1 MKLLLS
7 MFAYPF
13 IVRAF
18 VVGILVSLCA
28 SLLGVPLVLKRYSMI
43 GDGLSHVSFG
53 ALSVAVACGFAPLWF
68 SIPVVVIAAF
78 ILMHVAE
85 KSRVSADAMIA
96 VFSASAL
103 AIGVIVTSLTT
114 GMTTDVDSY
123 MFGSILAMSRS
134 DVILSV
140 TLALCVLALYILFY
154 HKLFSVTFD
163 ESFAR
168 ATGVRVG
175 TYKTILSVLTALT
188 VVLGMRMMGAML
200 LSSLI
205 IFPALSAM
213 RVFKSFRS
221 VVCFAAGLSVMCF
234 CLGLTGS
241 YLLSTP
247 VGATVNGRDFAPH
260 FAACLETGCTSDAT
274 ELIYNPETKDIE
286 FVEPAAGGKI
296 MAVITIPVLR
306 PQVGTIRPGTFKI
319 VPAGKRESFEIIHES
334 IGFDEEKIRTKL
346 LEYKANDFDPE
357 LDIASCETIVCV
369 GNGVKDESL
378 DKYRELAKLLGGKL
392 AGTRPVV
399 DRELLPYKLQVGQ
412 SGVIVKPKLYIGFG
426 VSGAVNHVTG
436 VDAELFI
443 AVNKDANAPIFNYC
457 DYGVVG
463 DMDEVCDHMI
473 ELLKK

>member
-7 MFAYPF
+7 MFAYSF

-53 ALSVAVACGFAPLWF
+53 ALAVAMACGLAPLWF

-78 ILMHVAE
+78 ALMHVAE

-140 TLALCVLALYILFY
+140 TLALCVLALYVLFY

-168 ATGVRVG
+168 ATGVHVG

-188 VVLGMRMMGAML
+188 VVLGMRMMGAL
-200 LSSLI
+200 LISSLI

-213 RVFKSFRS
+213 RVFRSFRS
-221 VVCFAAGLSVMCF
+221 VTVCSAVLSVVCFTLGMTLS
-234 CLGLTGS
+234 
-241 YLLSTP
+241 Y
-247 VGATVNGRDFAPH
+247 A
-260 FAACLETGCTSDAT
+260 LETPSGAS
-274 ELIYNPETKDIE
+274 
-286 FVEPAAGGKI
+286 VV
-296 MAVITIPVLR
+296 AVN
-306 PQVGTIRPGTFKI
+306 
-319 VPAGKRESFEIIHES
+319 IIA
-334 IGFDEEKIRTKL
+334 FAL
-346 LEYKANDFDPE
+346 FA
-357 LDIASCETIVCV
+357 
-369 GNGVKDESL
+369 
-378 DKYRELAKLLGGKL
+378 L
-392 AGTRPVV
+392 AGR
-399 DRELLPYKLQVGQ
+399 LLRR
-412 SGVIVKPKLYIGFG
+412 
-426 VSGAVNHVTG
+426 
-436 VDAELFI
+436 
-443 AVNKDANAPIFNYC
+443 
-457 DYGVVG
+457 
-463 DMDEVCDHMI
+463 
-473 ELLKK
+473 